1 MDTFLE
7 QVVNGL
13 GLTGPILLVAM
24 SLLTALAAT
33 RVLNVAVGAAYAL
46 SAIIA
51 IRAATNLGITGFLL
65 AALLLPIALL
75 MVMEVVALRW
85 QRKRSD
91 DVEIGGFAA
100 TLGFSIIITAVAA
113 LLTQSQP
120 VELPSDFLRVQQHFR
135 IGGVTIQLLP
145 IIVLVVAL
153 VITIVWAWALRH
165 TKSGKQYRAL
175 AADHELASTIGIR
188 TGNVALKAWAISGLF
203 VGIATILLLLQSR
216 SSSATA
222 GSDVLLTPFAAVIA
236 GGMGNIRATV
246 LVSFFFGIASSLLV
260 LVTSSAA
267 FQQVLVFAVLFLVL
281 AIRPDGLGGR
291 KQSGRRAY

>member
-1 MDTFLE
+1 MGTFIE

-46 SAIIA
+46 SAILA
-51 IRAATNLGITGFLL
+51 IRAAATWGIAGFLL
-65 AALLLPIALL
+65 TALVLPIILL
-75 MVMEVVALRW
+75 VVMELAALRW
-85 QRKRSD
+85 QRLRSD

-100 TLGFSIIITAVAA
+100 TLGVSIVLTAVAA

-120 VELPSDFLRVQQHFR
+120 VELPSEFLRVQQHVT

-145 IIVLVVAL
+145 IVVLVVAV
-153 VITIVWAWALRH
+153 VITVVWAWVLRH
-165 TKSGKQYRAL
+165 TRSGKQYRAL
-175 AADHELASTIGIR
+175 ASDHELATTIGIR
-188 TGNVALKAWAISGLF
+188 TGNVAVKAWAISGLF
-203 VGIATILLLLQSR
+203 VGIATVLLLLQTR
-216 SSSATA
+216 SSSADA

-246 LVSFFFGIASSLLV
+246 WVSFFFGIAESLLV

-267 FQQVLVFAVLFLVL
+267 FQQVLVFAVLFGVL

-291 KQSGRRAY
+291 RRGTRAY

>member
-1 MDTFLE
+1 
-7 QVVNGL
+7 
-13 GLTGPILLVAM
+13 
-24 SLLTALAAT
+24 
-33 RVLNVAVGAAYAL
+33 VLNVAVGAAYAL

-51 IRAATNLGITGFLL
+51 IRAATDLGITGFLL
-65 AALLLPIALL
+65 AALLLPIVLL
-75 MVMEVVALRW
+75 MVMELVALRW

>member
-1 MDTFLE
+1 MGTFVE

-51 IRAATNLGITGFLL
+51 IRAAAAWGLAGFLL
-65 AALLLPIALL
+65 TALLLPVVILV
-75 MVMEVVALRW
+75 VMELAALRW
-85 QRKRSD
+85 QRRRSD

-100 TLGFSIIITAVAA
+100 TLGVSIVLTAIAS

-120 VELPSDFLRVQQHFR
+120 VELPSEFLRVQQHVS

-153 VITIVWAWALRH
+153 AITIGWTWTLRH
-165 TKSGKQYRAL
+165 TRSGKQYRAL
-175 AADHELASTIGIR
+175 AADHDLATTIGIR
-188 TGNVALKAWAISGLF
+188 TGTVALRAWVISGLF
-203 VGIATILLLLQSR
+203 VGIATVLLLLQTR
-216 SSSATA
+216 SSSAYA

-246 LVSFFFGIASSLLV
+246 WVSFFFGIATSLLV

-267 FQQVLVFAVLFLVL
+267 FQQVLVFAVLFGVL

-291 KQSGRRAY
+291 RSGTRAY